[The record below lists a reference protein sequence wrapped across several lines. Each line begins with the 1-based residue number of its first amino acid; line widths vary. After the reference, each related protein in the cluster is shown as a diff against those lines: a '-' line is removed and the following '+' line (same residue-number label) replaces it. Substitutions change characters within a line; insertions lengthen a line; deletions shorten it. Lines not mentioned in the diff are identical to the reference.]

1 MTCSTREN
9 GSIRSHD
16 LRPERGSDADR
27 QTSIGGGGAH
37 DRRRHAHPTVQTNTF
52 LSPALP
58 PLRLWALEKFQ
69 TTISG

>member
-27 QTSIGGGGAH
+27 RRSEGA
-37 DRRRHAHPTVQTNTF
+37 AHTTVGVTPAPTVQTNTF